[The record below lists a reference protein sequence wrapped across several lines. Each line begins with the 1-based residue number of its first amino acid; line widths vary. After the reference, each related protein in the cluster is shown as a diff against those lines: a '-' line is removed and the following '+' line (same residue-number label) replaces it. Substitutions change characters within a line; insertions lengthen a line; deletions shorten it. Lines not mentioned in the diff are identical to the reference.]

1 MHCGDQRPQAEERL
15 ILFLKRLRACVP
27 NGTQALFA
35 QKEEPFRKS
44 GRNIPVFFKEKVEKK
59 IIRIYYRQYSYRI
72 LSENRNQAGGIVM
85 NILRLRYF
93 IDTAESKS
101 FTKAAQKNYVSQP
114 VISQQIAAMERELEV
129 TLFSRE
135 KGKVTL
141 TPAGESFYEDALR
154 IVDLYDQAVKKV
166 RHIHREGGGTI
177 VLGLVTG
184 TEMTELY
191 ELVNSFH
198 EKWPDTVIRPVQETF
213 NGMGRKLESGEVD
226 VAIAPAYDMRLGDQF
241 EVQCLRRFNMGVLVS
256 LENPLSERDTVEAK
270 ELADQDIVMIA
281 PEFGTETYHH
291 MVEQRLQEGYNPRI
305 VETAQSMEFLLM
317 LVEMNRGI
325 AFVPDC
331 MTRYNRERC
340 KWIQI
345 VGSEDRPEFS
355 IAYRKDNRNHAV
367 AAFADLVVDYFKKHY
382 PGEQ

>member
-1 MHCGDQRPQAEERL
+1 
-15 ILFLKRLRACVP
+15 
-27 NGTQALFA
+27 
-35 QKEEPFRKS
+35 
-44 GRNIPVFFKEKVEKK
+44 
-59 IIRIYYRQYSYRI
+59 
-72 LSENRNQAGGIVM
+72 M

-166 RHIHREGGGTI
+166 RHIHREGGGTV

-191 ELVNSFH
+191 DLVNSFH
-198 EKWPDTVIRPVQETF
+198 KKWPDTVIRPVQETF
-213 NGMGRKLESGEVD
+213 
-226 VAIAPAYDMRLGDQF
+226 
-241 EVQCLRRFNMGVLVS
+241 
-256 LENPLSERDTVEAK
+256 
-270 ELADQDIVMIA
+270 IVMIA

-291 MVEQRLQEGYNPRI
+291 MVEQRLQEGYSPHI

-340 KWIQI
+340 KWIRI

-367 AAFADLVVDYFKKHY
+367 ASFADLVVDYFRKHY
-382 PGEQ
+382 PDEQ